1 MPITVRSFA
10 KINLGLRIGPLRS
23 HAFHQLRTLYQTIDL
38 HDKLTVKAE
47 IANETEVTLESDDL
61 RVPVDERNTM
71 HRIVT
76 AALRAMGVT
85 ALVHIRL
92 QKSLPLQG
100 GLGAGSAN
108 AAAALLGL
116 QRELGLELAPAERF
130 RIAEDV
136 GSDVPLFLVGGTV
149 YGHNRGEEVVP
160 YPDLPAI
167 PCIIAVP
174 GVGSSTP
181 LAFKA
186 WDERVA
192 ALTPQAADDRLNAL
206 SRVYASAFTPVR
218 PGETG
223 ASGAFAA
230 RGLNGPAGE
239 SLAGNPLSALVRT
252 GIGNDFEEVVF
263 PQYPFLRD
271 IKRALAGDEA
281 LPEEKRAIVAML
293 SGSGSSLF
301 GLYRTGDDADAAA
314 VRAQALGVVTFRTET
329 LPREAYWRT
338 MFP

>member
-1 MPITVRSFA
+1 M
-10 KINLGLRIGPLRS
+10 
-23 HAFHQLRTLYQTIDL
+23 
-38 HDKLTVKAE
+38 
-47 IANETEVTLESDDL
+47 
-61 RVPVDERNTM
+61 
-71 HRIVT
+71 
-76 AALRAMGVT
+76 
-85 ALVHIRL
+85 
-92 QKSLPLQG
+92 
-100 GLGAGSAN
+100 
-108 AAAALLGL
+108 
-116 QRELGLELAPAERF
+116 
-130 RIAEDV
+130 
-136 GSDVPLFLVGGTV
+136 
-149 YGHNRGEEVVP
+149 
-160 YPDLPAI
+160 
-167 PCIIAVP
+167 
-174 GVGSSTP
+174 
-181 LAFKA
+181 
-186 WDERVA
+186 
-192 ALTPQAADDRLNAL
+192 

-230 RGLNGPAGE
+230 RGLNGTAGE

-271 IKRALAGDEA
+271 IKRALAGDEV